1 MLHLVC
7 EDDFRDIF
15 VKHVSTIMF
24 QMEFNALKFIYTKL
38 IGMVENLKFIRMIV
52 CASVVKFHFHWQHV
66 AANDVI
72 KVDNFDFMQYAWNAK
87 LEYWRTMR
95 IASHSL
101 WYWIQ
106 FVIIVWSNSVSD
118 RINLLARFSKAKQ
131 LKWNYNVFAEWFV
144 IGAYR
149 ETHSNTNT
157 RWECF
162 QTIDAAD
169 NNKHSTHSHTETHNR
184 TRQLSGR

>member
-1 MLHLVC
+1 MLFYFSGMKKFKKFGWALMHFQINREPHAPFGVWGWFQGYFYQTC
-7 EDDFRDIF
+7 EHDN
-15 VKHVSTIMF
+15 VSNGI
-24 QMEFNALKFIYTKL
+24 QCIKIHIYTKL

-52 CASVVKFHFHWQHV
+52 CVSVVKFHFHWQHV

-118 RINLLARFSKAKQ
+118 WINLLARFSKAKQ
-131 LKWNYNVFAEWFV
+131 L
-144 IGAYR
+144 
-149 ETHSNTNT
+149 
-157 RWECF
+157 
-162 QTIDAAD
+162 
-169 NNKHSTHSHTETHNR
+169 
-184 TRQLSGR
+184 